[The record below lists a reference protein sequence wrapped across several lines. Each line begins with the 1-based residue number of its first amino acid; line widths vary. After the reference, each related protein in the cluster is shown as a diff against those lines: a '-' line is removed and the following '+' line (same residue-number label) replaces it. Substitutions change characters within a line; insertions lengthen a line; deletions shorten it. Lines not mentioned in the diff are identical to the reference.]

1 MDQTMIYRYAPDGS
15 PVGALDYVDATHEED
30 LDGTDMLEVL
40 CDADVRKRDRL
51 VWRDGSGTW
60 HEHLVDSAR
69 REHSG
74 TRARTRARC
83 SNSVSELYLVRAQGT
98 VLEGDVQQVLGS
110 ILGPTRWRVAD
121 GDARGWVRLEVWR
134 KDVRQCLSELADA
147 CGAELETIISVGYEG
162 VVSRAV
168 RLTRARGGGLAT
180 RQFAYGRNVA
190 NISREECQ
198 DEVYTAIVGYGAK
211 ANDEDESDYA
221 ERISVTVH
229 SDADVSRFGVP
240 GPNGMEHSYATYVD
254 DGCPDM
260 LFLLEQARKQ
270 LDTLSKPLVRYEFE
284 VGDAGSSAWADVRL
298 GQTVSCVDDEF
309 DPPLEL
315 MERVSHVKRR
325 LRGSMSMRIAIGERS
340 DPLVQRFTAG
350 ERQQR
355 AATGNSTREESRN
368 PSYSGGSYRGSQ
380 SGGNSSG
387 GSSGGGGGGDGWVH
401 QIDGVTQETGTINF
415 VTTGGGSGGGSTS
428 DEPTSHG
435 MQGNHEVSVWD
446 LANSKDSDP
455 EGGGGGLSGGG
466 GDGWGTGGGGG
477 AF

>member
-1 MDQTMIYRYAPDGS
+1 MESTTIYRYAPDGT
-15 PVGALDYVDATHEED
+15 PLGALDYVDATHEED
-30 LDGTDMLEVL
+30 LDGTDMLEVT

-83 SNSVSELYLVRAQGT
+83 SNSVSELYLIRAEGT
-98 VLEGDVQQVLGS
+98 VLEGSARQILGW
-110 ILGPTRWRVAD
+110 ILGPTRWRAAD
-121 GDARGWVRLEVWR
+121 GDVRDWVRLEVWR
-134 KDVRQCLSELADA
+134 KDVRQCLAELADL
-147 CGAELETIISVGYEG
+147 CGAEMETVITVDGSG
-162 VVSRAV
+162 VASRAV
-168 RLTRARGGGLAT
+168 RLVRARGGGLAT

-211 ANDEDESDYA
+211 ADEEDDDEYA
-221 ERISVTVH
+221 ERISVTLY
-229 SDADVSRFGVP
+229 SDADVSRYGAP
-240 GPNGMEHSYATYVD
+240 GPGGMGHSFATYVD
-254 DGCPDM
+254 DGCPDR
-260 LFLLEQARKQ
+260 LFLMEQARKQ
-270 LDTLSKPLVRYEFE
+270 LESLSKPLVRYEFE
-284 VGDAGSSAWADVRL
+284 VEDVGASAWADVTL

-325 LRGSMSMRIAIGERS
+325 LRGSMSMTIAIGERS

-350 ERQQR
+350 ERQQK
-355 AATGNSTREESRN
+355 ASTGNSTRSESRN

-387 GSSGGGGGGDGWVH
+387 GSSLGGGDRWTH

-415 VTTGGGSGGGSTS
+415 VTTGGSTPTPDPTPTQTGDMGGK
-428 DEPTSHG
+428 H
-435 MQGNHEVSVWD
+435 NVSLWE
-446 LANSKDSDP
+446 LASSQDSDP
-455 EGGGGGLSGGG
+455 AGGGGGLSGGG
-466 GDGWGTGGGGG
+466 GNGWGTGGGGG